1 MTGSK
6 KIIKNMFSLTVA
18 EIANKGIIF
27 IFNAYLA
34 RVIFPEGFGII
45 SFANAILV
53 YFLLF
58 VNLGFNVVGAREIA
72 KSQEQIGKYANTIIT
87 IRTLI
92 AVLAYASLFV
102 ITLSLNKPLLVKQTI
117 WIAGLN
123 LFANAILLD
132 WVYHGTERME
142 FLAMR
147 QVITSLLN
155 LIGVVLLVHSR
166 NDIVIAMLITV
177 ISTTLNSIWMLMLY
191 VKMYG
196 KIRIEFDWSFLKPLL
211 KSSIPISF
219 SVFSVTIMNT
229 LNIVMLS
236 MFRTDQETGI
246 YNAAYKIL
254 LLSIVPSVIL
264 QNAFFPAI
272 SRAKTIE
279 ERRNVISKFSM
290 LMFLFASIL
299 TIGSF
304 TFSDFIIIFT
314 FGNQYMDSILILQM
328 LMLTSL
334 LMYYNIFCTVPLNGW
349 NKEKDVMY
357 SIIAGALVSIV
368 LNTILIPKYGSV
380 GAAMGTIASEV
391 IVGICLTYYLYKST
405 NKYYLIPLL
414 KFVLFSGISCG
425 LGYLVHINGIHSVIG
440 GLVSII
446 VFILLNMIFK
456 TVTIKELKGYLKK

>member
-1 MTGSK
+1 MRASR

-18 EIANKGIIF
+18 EAANKGIVF

-58 VNLGFNVVGAREIA
+58 VNLGFNVVGAREIS
-72 KSQEQIGKYANTIIT
+72 KSQKQIGKYANTIIT
-87 IRTLI
+87 IRCLI
-92 AVLAYASLFV
+92 AFIAYASLF
-102 ITLSLNKPLLVKQTI
+102 ILALSLDKPLLVKQTI

-132 WVYHGTERME
+132 WVYYGTERME
-142 FLAMR
+142 FLAIR
-147 QVITSLLN
+147 QVVTSLLN
-155 LIGVVLLVHSR
+155 LIGVVLLVHSK
-166 NDIVIAMLITV
+166 NDIVIAMLVTV
-177 ISTTLNSIWMLMLY
+177 ISTTLNSIWMFMLY

-211 KSSIPISF
+211 KSSLPISF
-219 SVFSVTIMNT
+219 SVFSGIVMNT
-229 LNIVMLS
+229 LNTVMLS
-236 MFRTDQETGI
+236 MYRSDQETGI

-272 SRAKTIE
+272 SRATSIE

-299 TIGSF
+299 AFGLF
-304 TFSDFIIIFT
+304 TFSDFVIIFT
-314 FGNQYMDSILILQM
+314 FGNHYVDSILILQM

-334 LMYYNIFCTVPLNGW
+334 LMYYNVFCTVPLNGW
-349 NKEKDVMY
+349 NKEKEVMY
-357 SIIAGALVSIV
+357 SIIAGAVISIV
-368 LNTILIPKYGSV
+368 LNIILIPKYGPV
-380 GAAMGTIASEV
+380 GAAIGTISSEI
-391 IVGICLTYYLYKST
+391 IVGICLTYYLYQST
-405 NKYYLIPLL
+405 NKFYIFQFI
-414 KFVLFSGISCG
+414 KFVIFAGISCG
-425 LGYLVHINGIHSVIG
+425 IGYLVHINGFHSIIG
-440 GLVSII
+440 GIASII
-446 VFILLNMIFK
+446 SFILFNMLFK
-456 TVTIKELKGYLKK
+456 TVTIKEIKGYFAK